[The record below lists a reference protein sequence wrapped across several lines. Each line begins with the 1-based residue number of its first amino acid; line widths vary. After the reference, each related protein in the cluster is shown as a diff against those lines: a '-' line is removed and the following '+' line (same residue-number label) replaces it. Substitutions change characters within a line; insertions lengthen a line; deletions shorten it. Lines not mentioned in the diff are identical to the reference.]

1 LTICPGA
8 FKLLQMNN
16 PTDSAPTRETPAAAE
31 IPANAPIAPPEDEFE
46 NETLGQRQ
54 EEACSLEDGCT
65 VCQ

>member
-1 LTICPGA
+1 
-8 FKLLQMNN
+8 MNN

-31 IPANAPIAPPEDEFE
+31 IPANAPIALPEDEFE

-65 VCQ
+65 FCQ